1 MTEKIK
7 FLFHGV
13 TCGNAVFARSKIN
26 LLILILAFYMTKC
39 FHIVNGKHFR
49 NFVGERAGRA
59 AKLLATLA
67 SAKKNGTLEGDTRP
81 AHAPP
86 TPRAQKKGE
95 EKERKDI

>member
-1 MTEKIK
+1 
-7 FLFHGV
+7 
-13 TCGNAVFARSKIN
+13 
-26 LLILILAFYMTKC
+26 MTKC

-59 AKLLATLA
+59 AKLLTTLA

-95 EKERKDI
+95 EKERKDIWDPLHQHDMRLAGQSSKCLGFKRLF